1 LFGKKSVSR
10 RTGQAAGRIFLLIM
24 LLAPLSGTAASDL
37 PGWVL
42 FEKGLALFEE
52 GRLDEALEMITLS
65 AGGSESNPEVLYWT
79 GRIYEAEGDY
89 LLAEMR
95 YREALDKSRF
105 LYVPDQ
111 KWAIYYSLSD
121 IYINQM
127 DYGGYEQILL
137 TVFDEE
143 MKRNT
148 EIIRRE
154 HSYVQML
161 KSDGLDKLLL
171 LYRLKLSYALEA
183 SERLGRFYNG
193 RELWKSSL
201 IKNLYTMLSYFTAG
215 IELLISDAPDFSFP
229 VDMEEAWET
238 DPEFLVSAY
247 EGICARSGRDF
258 SFSRN
263 LTTLEPDRM
272 AGDRKRAEEMI
283 RMDFQGFRM
292 TPSLYTL
299 LKMEEQA
306 LRGGSLKLDGLYASL
321 FFLGEALYQEGN
333 PERAED
339 LWSLLAMSGNSSSW
353 KTLAEKKIE
362 NPDLKTPFLKY

>member
-1 LFGKKSVSR
+1 MLASLP
-10 RTGQAAGRIFLLIM
+10 AG
-24 LLAPLSGTAASDL
+24 AAASDL

-42 FEKGLALFEE
+42 FEKGLSLFEE

-65 AGGSESNPEVLYWT
+65 AGEGEPNPEILYWT

-89 LLAEMR
+89 FLAELR
-95 YREALDKSRF
+95 YEEALEKSRF
-105 LYVPDQ
+105 LYIPDQ
-111 KWAIYYSLSD
+111 RWQIYYSLSD
-121 IYINQM
+121 IYLNRKDFS
-127 DYGGYEQILL
+127 DYERILL

-183 SERLGRFYNG
+183 SVRLGRFYNG
-193 RELWKSSL
+193 QGLWKSSL
-201 IKNLYTMLSYFTAG
+201 IKNLYAVLSYFSAG
-215 IELLISDAPDFSFP
+215 AELLISEAPDFSFP
-229 VDMEEAWET
+229 VDMEEAWEA
-238 DPEFLVSAY
+238 DPEFLISAY
-247 EGICARSGRDF
+247 ERMCAAGGREF

-263 LTTLEPDRM
+263 LTTLEPDRI
-272 AGDRKRAEEMI
+272 AGDRKRAEEII
-283 RMDFQGFRM
+283 RKDRPEFVM

-299 LKMEEQA
+299 LKMEDHV
-306 LRGGSLKLDGLYASL
+306 LRGGALKLEDLYASL
-321 FFLGEALYQEGN
+321 FFLGEALYREGS
-333 PERAED
+333 PERAKE
-339 LWSLLAMSGNSSSW
+339 LWSLLGASGSDSSW
-353 KTLAEKKIE
+353 KTLATEKIG

>member
-1 LFGKKSVSR
+1 MP
-10 RTGQAAGRIFLLIM
+10 AA
-24 LLAPLSGTAASDL
+24 AEDL
-37 PGWVL
+37 PGWVM

-65 AGGSESNPEVLYWT
+65 AGEGEPNPEVLYWT

-89 LLAEMR
+89 LLATMR
-95 YREALDKSRF
+95 YEEALKKARF
-105 LYVPDQ
+105 LYIPDQ
-111 KWAIYYSLSD
+111 KWQIYYSLSD
-121 IYINQM
+121 IYLNQR
-127 DYGGYEQILL
+127 DYNRYEQTLL

-183 SERLGRFYNG
+183 SLRLGRFYNG

-201 IKNLYTMLSYFTAG
+201 IKNLYTVLTFFSG
-215 IELLISDAPDFSFP
+215 GVELLITESPDFSFP
-229 VDMEEAWET
+229 VDMEEAWEQ
-238 DPEFLVSAY
+238 DPEFLISTY
-247 EGICARSGRDF
+247 ERMCGVKGREF

-263 LTTLEPDRM
+263 LTTLDADNIPEDL
-272 AGDRKRAEEMI
+272 KQAEQLI
-283 RMDFQGFRM
+283 REGFPRFEM

-299 LKMEEQA
+299 LKLEDHARRTGILE
-306 LRGGSLKLDGLYASL
+306 LEDLYASI
-321 FFLGEALYQEGN
+321 FFLAEALYQEGN
-333 PERAED
+333 PDRAEQ
-339 LWSLLAMSGNSSSW
+339 LWSLLMLSSRDSTW
-353 KTLAEKKIE
+353 KTLATGKIGD
-362 NPDLKTPFLKY
+362 PDLKTPFLKY